1 MLDAVRKDR
10 FFGVTPEQVV
20 RRLQRIDL
28 ARPLESSHLA
38 CIEVRDAD
46 VADLA
51 FSHEAVE
58 GVRRFTERCLRDG
71 PVQLIQIDVVRA
83 ERAQTRLQS
92 LPEPERAGVANEIV
106 TLFPEPA
113 FSSQYHAV
121 AVVLDL
127 IQKRLAKDRFGGAE
141 AVRLCSVEEVDTEV
155 EGLTDC
161 PLALIRLD
169 WTPVTSEGPGA
180 EGETRDAQIR
190 VSKPRIL
197 NALRTDCPRRYQRVP

>member
-20 RRLQRIDL
+20 RRLQRIDF
-28 ARPLESSHLA
+28 ARPLEGSHLA

-113 FSSQYHAV
+113 FSSQHHAV

-141 AVRLCSVEEVDTEV
+141 AVRVCSVQEVDTEV

-180 EGETRDAQIR
+180 EGETRDVQIR

-197 NALRTDCPRRYQRVP
+197 NALRTDCPRGYRPVP

>member
-1 MLDAVRKDR
+1 MR
-10 FFGVTPEQVV
+10 TP
-20 RRLQRIDL
+20 
-28 ARPLESSHLA
+28 P
-38 CIEVRDAD
+38 
-46 VADLA
+46 
-51 FSHEAVE
+51 
-58 GVRRFTERCLRDG
+58 GVRRFIERCLRVG

-141 AVRLCSVEEVDTEV
+141 AVRLCSVEEV
-155 EGLTDC
+155 
-161 PLALIRLD
+161 
-169 WTPVTSEGPGA
+169 
-180 EGETRDAQIR
+180 
-190 VSKPRIL
+190 
-197 NALRTDCPRRYQRVP
+197 